1 MILVKL
7 QERERERE
15 REKLETVNMQWTV
28 FMEIKKREV
37 NISNIR
43 KKMPVMF
50 CRFRSAEI
58 NLK

>member
-7 QERERERE
+7 QERERE